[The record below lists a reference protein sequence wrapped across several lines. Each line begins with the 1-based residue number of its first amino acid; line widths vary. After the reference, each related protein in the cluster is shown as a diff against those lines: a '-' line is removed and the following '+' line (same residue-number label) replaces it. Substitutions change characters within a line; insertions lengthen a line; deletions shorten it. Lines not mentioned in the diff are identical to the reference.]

1 MTDKIINTTDE
12 NFNKDIQA
20 SKVVLVDFWAPW
32 CGPCRMLTPRLEE
45 LANEIPELTVVK
57 LNIDEHSEVAAKMG
71 VRSIPTLALYS
82 EGVHVGT
89 KVGALSKEDLKS
101 FLKNA

>member
-1 MTDKIINTTDE
+1 MTDKIINATDASFATDV
-12 NFNKDIQA
+12 NA
-20 SKVVLVDFWAPW
+20 SKLVLVDFWAPW
-32 CGPCRMLTPRLEE
+32 CGPCRTLTPRLEE
-45 LANEIPELTVVK
+45 LAKETPDLTVVK